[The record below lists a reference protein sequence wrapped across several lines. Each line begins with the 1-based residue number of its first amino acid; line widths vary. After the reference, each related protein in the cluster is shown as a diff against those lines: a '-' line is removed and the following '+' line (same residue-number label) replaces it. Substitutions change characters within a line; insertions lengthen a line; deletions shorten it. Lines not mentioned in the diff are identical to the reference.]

1 MDCVFARYIRQFLQC
16 ILLFRRREEKKTRT
30 MNCPKL
36 NVSRETHTTFTNE
49 IQDNTGEKPS
59 EKGLVFIQERKGTEI
74 KSLSRDRVETT
85 KTDNSVVSFLILL
98 WKCCAFSQF
107 TSTGVR
113 DVFSIYIAFLLFFI
127 NFGALNV
134 YVDRTLEKRPSTV
147 LFWWF
152 VFLSFFGL
160 LSTTLSWNETKKK
173 EFSSY
178 MPFSFCCFF
187 LSVLYLECIYLFAHF
202 NC

>member
-1 MDCVFARYIRQFLQC
+1 MLLSVSGSDSSECEKVCTIECQTDSTLIIHILSVSVLNGLCICALHTSIFAMYSFIQKK
-16 ILLFRRREEKKTRT
+16 RRKKKHEY

-98 WKCCAFSQF
+98 
-107 TSTGVR
+107 
-113 DVFSIYIAFLLFFI
+113 
-127 NFGALNV
+127 
-134 YVDRTLEKRPSTV
+134 
-147 LFWWF
+147 
-152 VFLSFFGL
+152 
-160 LSTTLSWNETKKK
+160 
-173 EFSSY
+173 
-178 MPFSFCCFF
+178 
-187 LSVLYLECIYLFAHF
+187 
-202 NC
+202 